1 MHAKHKAPIWF
12 LIVTILLICWNL
24 IGVLSFY
31 THIMM
36 INDPSI
42 LNDPALEI
50 LYTQYPT
57 WTTIIFAL
65 ASISG
70 IVAAILLAMKR
81 RIAKFIFVISLIAVI
96 MQMTHNLFMT
106 DSIEYLGAQAAI
118 LPTLVVI
125 VGIFSVWLSSFADRK
140 KWLR

>member
-12 LIVTILLICWNL
+12 LIVTVLLICWNL

-70 IVAAILLAMKR
+70 IAAAILMAMKR

>member
-1 MHAKHKAPIWF
+1 MRAKHKAPIWF

-106 DSIEYLGAQAAI
+106 DSIEYLGAQAAKM
-118 LPTLVVI
+118 PTLVVI

>member
-1 MHAKHKAPIWF
+1 MRAKHKAPIWF

-118 LPTLVVI
+118 MPTLVVI